1 MVEYNIQQVG
11 SSLDVRLIQQL
22 PSNQIFQMKEEV
34 ISGEEESPS
43 FKDEEENLEQIENLM
58 SGATPLNPE
67 RREEVLRSLNA
78 THYRLVKMESKAVS
92 INDVA
97 QASMQKLSEKTVSL
111 YGKLDDQMIQYE
123 VCQIQKEAESLE
135 MSMGTIAT
143 RDMAALAK
151 AVDAL
156 QEHINSLFDSYS
168 PSLAQRRI
176 IVIARLTVDRANALI
191 EGKEID
197 PSLDIDALA
206 YNQAEAIL
214 EEIVDLLGQNKNSA
228 AKMRFNSLS
237 AAQRKIL
244 LYYLPPHDLLT
255 NMFQETAC

>member
-11 SSLDVRLIQQL
+11 SSFDVRLIQQL
-22 PSNQIFQMKEEV
+22 PSNQIFQMREEV

-43 FKDEEENLEQIENLM
+43 FEEEEEKLEQIENLV
-58 SGATPLNPE
+58 SGAKPLNPE
-67 RREEVLRSLNA
+67 RRQEVLRTLNA
-78 THYRLVKMESKAVS
+78 THYRLVKMESKAVE
-92 INDVA
+92 INDIA

-135 MSMGTIAT
+135 KTMGKK
-143 RDMAALAK
+143 DMAALAK

-176 IVIARLTVDRANALI
+176 IVIARLILDRATDLM
-191 EGKEID
+191 EGREVD
-197 PSLDIDALA
+197 LSLDVDALA
-206 YNQAEAIL
+206 YTQAEAVL

-237 AAQRKIL
+237 PAQRKIL
-244 LYYLPPHDLLT
+244 LYYLPPHDLIT
-255 NMFQETAC
+255 NMLQETAC